1 MPKYEKTMLP
11 TLKYLEDIIRQV
23 AKEEILP
30 RFNRVGYEV
39 KDDGSLL
46 TEADLSADKRI
57 CNELA
62 DLYPD
67 IAFLSEEMEESE
79 QEELLKASEK
89 LWCLDPLD
97 GTSNFAA
104 GIPLFATSLALFV
117 KGEVQIGITYDPIRD
132 EMFSAVK
139 GKGAWLNGEPLRC
152 HPSGFALNKT
162 IAIVD
167 FKRLKPALV
176 QRLLTDAP
184 YKSQRN
190 LGSCVLEWAWMAEN
204 RGHLYLHGG
213 MKLWDLAAGTLILDE
228 AGGYSCTLENEDVF
242 RPAMKPRSV
251 LISPDKALFEA
262 WKLFL
267 IDSEDES

>member
-1 MPKYEKTMLP
+1 MLP
-11 TLKYLEDIIRQV
+11 DLKKIEGLIRQV
-23 AKEEILP
+23 AQDEILP
-30 RFNRVGYEV
+30 RFNRVSYEV

-57 CNELA
+57 STTLA
-62 DLYPD
+62 EWYPD
-67 IAFLSEEMEESE
+67 IAFLSEEMTELE
-79 QEELLKASEK
+79 QEELINSSEK

-117 KGEVQIGITYDPIRD
+117 KGEVKMGVTYDPVRD

-139 GKGAWLNGEPLRC
+139 GQGAWLNNEPMKCL
-152 HPSGFALNKT
+152 PSGFELNKT

-167 FKRLKPALV
+167 FKRLKPELV
-176 QRLLTDAP
+176 QRLLHKSP

-190 LGSCVLEWAWMAEN
+190 LGTCVLEWAWMAAN

-213 MKLWDLAAGTLILDE
+213 MKLWDLAAGTLILEE
-228 AGGYSCTLENEDVF
+228 AGGYACTLEGESVF

-251 LISPDKALFEA
+251 VISPDKKLFEA
-262 WKLFL
+262 WKKFL
-267 IDSEDES
+267 CEE

>member
-1 MPKYEKTMLP
+1 MLP
-11 TLKYLEDIIRQV
+11 DLKKLESLIREV
-23 AKEEILP
+23 AREEILP
-30 RFNRVGYEV
+30 RFNCIGYEV

-57 CNELA
+57 CTMLA
-62 DLYPD
+62 ELYPD
-67 IAFLSEEMEESE
+67 IAFLSEEMSMQE
-79 QEELLKASEK
+79 QEQLLKSSDK

-104 GIPLFATSLALFV
+104 GIPLFATSLALFLKGKV
-117 KGEVQIGITYDPIRD
+117 KIGITYDPIRD

-139 GKGAWLNGEPLRC
+139 GQGAWLNGEPLKC
-152 HPSGFALNKT
+152 VASGFEMNKA

-167 FKRLKPALV
+167 FKRLKPDLV
-176 QRLLTDAP
+176 QRLLHHAP

-190 LGSCVLEWAWMAEN
+190 LGTCVLEWAWMAAN

-213 MKLWDLAAGTLILDE
+213 MKLWDLAAGTLILEE
-228 AGGYSCTLENEDVF
+228 AGGYSCTLEDESVF

-251 LISPDKALFEA
+251 LISPDKVLYES
-262 WKLFL
+262 WKEFL
-267 IDSEDES
+267 LND

>member
-1 MPKYEKTMLP
+1 MLP
-11 TLKYLEDIIRQV
+11 DLIILEKLIRQV
-23 AKEEILP
+23 AKEEILS

-39 KDDGSLL
+39 KEDGSLL

-57 CNELA
+57 RESLA
-62 DLYPD
+62 EFYPE
-67 IAFLSEEMEESE
+67 IAFLSEEMEPEEQDALVKQSE
-79 QEELLKASEK
+79 Q

-117 KGEVQIGITYDPIRD
+117 NGEVQIGITYDPIRD
-132 EMFSAVK
+132 EMFSAEK
-139 GKGAWLNGEPLRC
+139 GKGASLNGEPLECR
-152 HPSGFALNKT
+152 PSGFALNKT

-167 FKRLKPALV
+167 FKRLKPELV
-176 QRLLTDAP
+176 NRLLSDAP

-190 LGSCVLEWAWMAEN
+190 LGSCVLEWAWMAAN

-213 MKLWDLAAGTLILDE
+213 MKLWDLAAGTLILEE
-228 AGGYSCTLENEDVF
+228 AGGYSCTLEGESVF

-251 LISPDKALFEA
+251 LISPDKNLFEA
-262 WKLFL
+262 WKYYLM
-267 IDSEDES
+267 ESDNE

>member
-1 MPKYEKTMLP
+1 MIKKEKTMLP
-11 TLKYLEDIIRQV
+11 DLKKLESLISQV

-30 RFNRVGYEV
+30 RFNRVSYEV
-39 KDDGSLL
+39 KEDGSLL

-57 CNELA
+57 CSALA
-62 DLYPD
+62 EWYPD
-67 IAFLSEEMEESE
+67 IAFLSEEMTSLE
-79 QEELLKASEK
+79 QENLVSSAEK

-117 KGEVQIGITYDPIRD
+117 NGEVKIGITYDPVRD

-139 GKGAWLNGEPLRC
+139 GQGAWLNGEPLKC
-152 HPSGFALNKT
+152 VSSGFTLDKT

-167 FKRLKPALV
+167 FKRLKPDLV
-176 QRLLTDAP
+176 QRLLKNPP

-190 LGSCVLEWAWMAEN
+190 LGTCVLEWAWMAAN

-213 MKLWDLAAGTLILDE
+213 MKLWDLAAGTLILKE
-228 AGGYSCTLENEDVF
+228 AGGYACTLEGESVF

-251 LISPDKALFEA
+251 VISPDKALFES
-262 WKLFL
+262 WKTFL
-267 IDSEDES
+267 IES

>member
-1 MPKYEKTMLP
+1 MSKNENTMLP
-11 TLKYLEDIIRQV
+11 DLKKLEALIRQV

-30 RFNRVGYEV
+30 RFNRVAYQI

-57 CNELA
+57 STRLA
-62 DLYPD
+62 ELYPD
-67 IAFLSEEMEESE
+67 IAFLSEEMTEFE
-79 QEELLKASEK
+79 QEKLLSSSEK

-117 KGEVQIGITYDPIRD
+117 NGKVQIGITYDPVRD
-132 EMFSAVK
+132 EMFSAIK
-139 GKGAWLNGEPLRC
+139 GQGAWLNGEPMKC
-152 HPSGFALNKT
+152 ASSGFEMNKT

-167 FKRLKPALV
+167 FKRLKPDLL
-176 QRLLTDAP
+176 QRLLNNAP

-190 LGSCVLEWAWMAEN
+190 LGSCVLEWAWMATN

-213 MKLWDLAAGTLILDE
+213 MKLWDLAAGTLILEE
-228 AGGYSCTLENEDVF
+228 AGGYACTLEGESVF

-251 LISPDKALFEA
+251 LISPDKDLYKL
-262 WKLFL
+262 WKEFL
-267 IDSEDES
+267 IND

>member
-1 MPKYEKTMLP
+1 MLP
-11 TLKYLEDIIRQV
+11 ELKKLESLIHQV

-39 KDDGSLL
+39 KEDGSLL
-46 TEADLSADKRI
+46 TEADLSADRRI
-57 CNELA
+57 STALA
-62 DLYPD
+62 EMHPE
-67 IAFLSEEMEESE
+67 IAFLSEEMTEAE
-79 QEELLKASEK
+79 QQELLNTSEK

-117 KGEVQIGITYDPIRD
+117 DGEVHIGITYDPVRD

-139 GKGAWLNGEPLRC
+139 GQGAWLNGEPMEC
-152 HPSGFALNKT
+152 VSSGFEINKT

-167 FKRLKPALV
+167 FKRLKPDLV
-176 QRLLTDAP
+176 QRLLNNPP

-190 LGSCVLEWAWMAEN
+190 LGTCVLEWVWMAAN

-213 MKLWDLAAGTLILDE
+213 MKLWDLAAGTLILEE
-228 AGGYSCTLENEDVF
+228 AGGYACTLQGESVF
-242 RPAMKPRSV
+242 RAAMTPRSV
-251 LISPDKALFEA
+251 LISPDKILYKQ
-262 WKLFL
+262 WKEYLVN
-267 IDSEDES
+267 D